1 MTTLLSAALAGLFVA
16 LLRGGTVR
24 GLAFLPMRGR
34 RVVLVAFLM
43 QLPVLYFPAEKASSH
58 LNFQRYLLFLSY
70 LLILAIVW
78 KNRRLSGF
86 RAIGLGLLL
95 NLTVM
100 IANGGFM
107 PIQPRVLESFG
118 HQHMATKMES
128 GYRVL
133 HSKDVL
139 LTREETHLWILSDV
153 FAFDPPLLSP
163 TAFSPGDVLIA
174 AGAFLLI
181 QSAMLSSPA
190 TRPVAPPTR
199 ALSNAPT
206 NSGSSELHGK
216 G

>member
-1 MTTLLSAALAGLFVA
+1 MILLVAALAGLFVA

-24 GLAFLPMRGR
+24 GLAFLPIRGR
-34 RVVLVAFLM
+34 AVVIVAFLM
-43 QLPVLYFPAEKASSH
+43 QLPSLYFPAEKGSTR
-58 LNFQRYLLFLSY
+58 LNLQLCTLLLSY
-70 LLILAIVW
+70 LLLLGVIW
-78 KNRRLSGF
+78 KNRNTSGF

-100 IANGGFM
+100 LANGGFM
-107 PIQPRVLESFG
+107 PIQPGVLENFG

-139 LTREETHLWILSDV
+139 LTREETRLWILSDV

-174 AGAFLLI
+174 AGAFLFI
-181 QSAMLSSPA
+181 QSAMLSSRAARLAARLPH
-190 TRPVAPPTR
+190 
-199 ALSNAPT
+199 ALSSAGAK
-206 NSGSSELHGK
+206 SKSSERDLNS
-216 G
+216 

>member
-1 MTTLLSAALAGLFVA
+1 
-16 LLRGGTVR
+16 
-24 GLAFLPMRGR
+24 
-34 RVVLVAFLM
+34 M
-43 QLPVLYFPAEKASSH
+43 QLPLLYFPADKGSSH
-58 LNFQRYLLFLSY
+58 LNLERYLLLLSY
-70 LLILAIVW
+70 LFILAIVW
-78 KNRRLSGF
+78 KNRRLSAF

-100 IANGGFM
+100 MANGGFM
-107 PIQPRVLESFG
+107 PIQPEVLESFG
-118 HQHMATKMES
+118 HQHMAAKMES

-139 LTREETHLWILSDV
+139 LTRKETRVWILSDV

-181 QSAMLSSPA
+181 QSAMLSSSA

-199 ALSNAPT
+199 PLSNAPT
-206 NSGSSELHGK
+206 NSGSSALHAK

>member
-1 MTTLLSAALAGLFVA
+1 MILLVAALAGFVIA
-16 LLRGGTVR
+16 LLRGGKLQ
-24 GLAFLPMRGR
+24 GLMFQPMRGR
-34 RVVLVAFLM
+34 AVVLIAFLM
-43 QLPVLYFPAEKASSH
+43 QLPILFLPAEKGSSH
-58 LNFQRYLLFLSY
+58 LDFERYLLLLSY
-70 LLILAIVW
+70 LLILVIVW
-78 KNRRLSGF
+78 ENRRLRGF

-95 NLTVM
+95 NFTVM
-100 IANGGFM
+100 ITNGGFM

-174 AGAFLLI
+174 AGAFLFI
-181 QSAMLSSPA
+181 QSAMLSFQA
-190 TRPVAPPTR
+190 ERPVTPLPHTLSGAR
-199 ALSNAPT
+199 A
-206 NSGSSELHGK
+206 NSTSSERDPDR
-216 G
+216 

>member
-1 MTTLLSAALAGLFVA
+1 MLLLLVALAALLVA
-16 LLRGGTVR
+16 LLRGGTLR
-24 GLAFLPMRGR
+24 GPAFLPMRGR
-34 RVVLVAFLM
+34 NVVVAAFLM
-43 QLPVLYFPAEKASSH
+43 QLPILYLPAEKGSSH
-58 LNFQRYLLFLSY
+58 LDLERWLLLLSY

-100 IANGGFM
+100 MANGGFM
-107 PIQPRVLESFG
+107 PIQPGLLERFG
-118 HQHMATKMES
+118 HQHMVTKMES

-139 LTREETHLWILSDV
+139 LTRKETHLWILSDV

-206 NSGSSELHGK
+206 NSESSELHAK

>member
-1 MTTLLSAALAGLFVA
+1 
-16 LLRGGTVR
+16 
-24 GLAFLPMRGR
+24 
-34 RVVLVAFLM
+34 M
-43 QLPVLYFPAEKASSH
+43 QLPLLYFPAEKGSAH
-58 LNFQRYLLFLSY
+58 LNLERCLLLLSY
-70 LLILAIVW
+70 LLILGIVW
-78 KNRRLSGF
+78 KNRRVPGF
-86 RAIGLGLLL
+86 GVIGLGILL

-100 IANGGFM
+100 MANGGFM
-107 PIQPRVLESFG
+107 PIQPGVLRNFG
-118 HQHMATKMES
+118 HEHMATKMES

-206 NSGSSELHGK
+206 NSGSSELHAK

>member
-1 MTTLLSAALAGLFVA
+1 MFVPV
-16 LLRGGTVR
+16 RGG
-24 GLAFLPMRGR
+24 A
-34 RVVLVAFLM
+34 VVLVALLM
-43 QLPVLYFPAEKASSH
+43 QLPILYFPAEKGSSY
-58 LNFQRYLLFLSY
+58 LDFQRCLLLLSY

-78 KNRRLSGF
+78 KNRNASGF

-95 NLTVM
+95 NFAVM

-107 PIQPRVLESFG
+107 PIRPEVLEGFG
-118 HQHMATKMES
+118 HQHMVAKMES

-133 HSKDVL
+133 HSKDIL
-139 LTREETHLWILSDV
+139 LSREETHLWILSDV

-206 NSGSSELHGK
+206 NSGSSELHAK

>member
-1 MTTLLSAALAGLFVA
+1 MILLVAALAGLLVA

-24 GLAFLPMRGR
+24 GLAFLAMRGSA
-34 RVVLVAFLM
+34 VVLVAFLM
-43 QLPVLYFPAEKASSH
+43 QLPLLYFPADKGSSH
-58 LNFQRYLLFLSY
+58 LNLERYLLLLSY
-70 LLILAIVW
+70 LFILAIVW

-100 IANGGFM
+100 MANGGFM
-107 PIQPRVLESFG
+107 PIQPGVLENFG

-139 LTREETHLWILSDV
+139 LIREETRLWILSDV

-174 AGAFLLI
+174 AGAFLFI
-181 QSAMLSSPA
+181 QSAMFSSRAARLAARLPHALSSA
-190 TRPVAPPTR
+190 GV
-199 ALSNAPT
+199 NF
-206 NSGSSELHGK
+206 NSSERDLNS
-216 G
+216 